1 MNVVLVAPHFPPHYD
16 GVGDHAYAVANA
28 LADAGHRV
36 HVLTAGG
43 KTHSGPFRL
52 TSLGETWNPLATL
65 RGCWFLA
72 RSREDLLLLE
82 YTPFLF
88 GVASPAPIAFAWL
101 ARLLRIPSVVI
112 AHEIFHDASTA
123 ALSSAGKRYFAAR
136 DTAVLL
142 AADRIAAPS
151 EQRRDR
157 ILANLPR
164 VADRIELVPIAAN
177 CEPPSAY
184 VRAPEVSGSFE
195 VLAFGVVM
203 KRRRFELAIDAL
215 AVARESIDAH
225 LTIVGRIA
233 DKEYARQCRD
243 HAIARGVGRNVTFT
257 GGVEPGE
264 VTQRMA
270 RAGASIFTAR
280 EGCTGSSGSLLALLA
295 HEVPIVAAR
304 TDHDDARF
312 ASVVAQVDANP
323 QALGEQIVAFARDR
337 DAAGELGKRG
347 AVLYRSDFDW
357 SAVGRG
363 LVNGAA
369 GGARASVALA

>member
-1 MNVVLVAPHFPPHYD
+1 MNVVLIAPRFPPHYD
-16 GVGDHAYAVANA
+16 GVGDHAYAVAQA
-28 LADAGHRV
+28 LTDSGHRV

-43 KTHSGPFRL
+43 QTRSGPFRL
-52 TSLGETWNPLATL
+52 TSLGATWNLLATL
-65 RGCWFLA
+65 RGCWFLS

-88 GVASPAPIAFAWL
+88 GLASPAPIAFAWL
-101 ARLLRIPSVVI
+101 ARLLHIPCVVI

-123 ALSSAGKRYFAAR
+123 ALSPIGKRYFALR
-136 DTAVLL
+136 DTAVLT

-157 ILANLPR
+157 ILNNLPR
-164 VADRIELVPIAAN
+164 VAERIELVPIAAN
-177 CEPPSAY
+177 CEPPPAY
-184 VRAPEVSGSFE
+184 ARVRETNGRFE
-195 VLAFGVVM
+195 ILAFGIVM
-203 KRRRFELAIDAL
+203 PRRRFELAIDAL
-215 AVARESIDAH
+215 AVARESIDAE

-233 DKEYARQCRD
+233 DKEYQRQCRD
-243 HAIARGVGRNVTFT
+243 HAIARGVGRHVTFT
-257 GGVEPGE
+257 GGVESAE

-270 RAGASIFTAR
+270 RAGASIITAR

-304 TDHDDARF
+304 TDHDDVRF
-312 ASVVAQVDANP
+312 ASVVAQVDANAT
-323 QALGEQIVAFARDR
+323 ALGKQLVAFANDR
-337 DAAGELGKRG
+337 AGAAELGKRG
-347 AVLYRSDFDW
+347 AALYHSDFNW

-363 LVNGAA
+363 LVNGTA